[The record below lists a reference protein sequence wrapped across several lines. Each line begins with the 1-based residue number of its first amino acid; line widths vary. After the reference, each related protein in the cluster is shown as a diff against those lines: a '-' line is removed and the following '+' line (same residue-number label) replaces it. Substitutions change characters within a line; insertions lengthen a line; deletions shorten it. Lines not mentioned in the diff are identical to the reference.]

1 MRRREFLQLAGLGVT
16 LSAANAWARAE
27 EPDQQQWLVDLVH
40 AVREKYKLPGMAAAI
55 IGEEGLVAAAVS
67 GVRHVDKPD
76 LITLDDRFLIASC
89 TKTMSQLTIAR
100 VVDAGKLTFQTTI
113 GEVLPE
119 MEMRDVYR
127 DVTLGQ
133 LLTFQGGIQPY
144 MNFLSSE
151 AERLFASFKGTV
163 AEQRRAFVRHVLS
176 EEPVAT
182 PGSGR
187 NYSNASYA
195 IAALLATTRTGR
207 DWESLVTE
215 HVFRPLGM
223 TRAGFGRPS
232 NAQHPNEPW
241 LHTNGTGPGL
251 ADEPPGKKAGPKKT
265 GGPKT
270 TGPGLLRR
278 KQPAPVSNE
287 PYRPQPE
294 DMQERVALAAAGGV
308 HCSIGDFAKFVHY
321 ELQTLTGKDPLLTPA
336 TAAEMREKLG
346 ISRREGVGIR
356 GGSTYVSAGYILWPS
371 RKLAAAAM
379 VNAGGAAQACT
390 DIFNAVDDA

>member
-1 MRRREFLQLAGLGVT
+1 MRRRDFLRLISLGIT
-16 LSAANAWARAE
+16 LSAAKTWGWADEADR
-27 EPDQQQWLVDLVH
+27 QQWLAKLVDVT
-40 AVREKYKLPGMAAAI
+40 RERYKLPGMAAAI
-55 IGEEGLVAAAVS
+55 IGEKGLVAAAVS
-67 GVRHVDKPD
+67 GVRHVDRPERIM
-76 LITLDDRFLIASC
+76 LEDRFLIASC

-100 VVDAGKLTFQTTI
+100 LVDAGKLTFQTTI
-113 GEVLPE
+113 SQVLPE

-144 MNFLSSE
+144 MNFLSAE
-151 AERLFASFKGTV
+151 AERLFGSFKGTV

-176 EEPVAT
+176 EEPVAA
-182 PGSGR
+182 PGTSR

-195 IAALLATTRTGR
+195 IAAFLATTRTGR

-232 NAQHPNEPW
+232 NAEHPNEPW
-241 LHTNGTGPGL
+241 LHSNGPGPGPG
-251 ADEPPGKKAGPKKT
+251 DQPGGKKAGPKKV

-270 TGPGLLRR
+270 KGPGLIR
-278 KQPAPVSNE
+278 KQPAPVVSDA

-294 DMQERVALAAAGGV
+294 GMQERVALAAAGGV
-308 HCSIGDFAKFVHY
+308 HCSIGDFARYVHY
-321 ELQTLTGKDPLLTPA
+321 ELQAAAGNDPLLTPA
-336 TAAEMREKLG
+336 TVVEMREKLG
-346 ISRREGVGIR
+346 LSRREGVGIR

-371 RKLAAAAM
+371 LKLAAAAM
-379 VNAGGAAQACT
+379 VNGGGAAPACT
-390 DIFNAVDDA
+390 DIFNAVEDA